1 MKIND
6 KVFNAIFG
14 PIFFFALNLGISSLC
29 MLFLDLNFRNCLLFS
44 AINAIWMPYL
54 IPPFLNRI
62 ELKKRLP

>member
-29 MLFLDLNFRNCLLFS
+29 MLFLDLYFRECLLYS
-44 AINAIWMPYL
+44 TINAIWMPYL
-54 IPPFLNRI
+54 IPLLMDKI
-62 ELKKRLP
+62 KIVK

>member
-14 PIFFFALNLGISSLC
+14 HIFFFALNLGISSLC
-29 MLFLDLNFRNCLLFS
+29 MLFLDLNFRDCLIYS

-54 IPPFLNRI
+54 IPPLLNRI
-62 ELKKRLP
+62 EFKKK